1 VAFDDPRYFGLHLAE
16 RDGYY
21 KHKKTELAAMP
32 RVLRIAGSFAVVLT
46 VFWTYKL
53 VAVPWIEPPADPR
66 ANQKLSEE
74 AKEAAENRL
83 QRQVATLEGMFPDG
97 AWELKEPKILESDRL
112 KLLFQNYTDLGDGRV
127 ELRPCTMIFMPD
139 DSVGDEAQRRRQAVI
154 LEVPDR
160 AILEFDEALDL
171 RRGKIGRLVG
181 GQLAGRITIRG
192 KGEKPGPEDDLLIV
206 TQDVQLTERHVWT
219 PHAVDFHWGPHY
231 GRGKQMHITLL
242 PGAESDSADRNG
254 PKIAGIERF
263 ELRRVEQLHLE
274 LGENEWKADAEPLV
288 AANGSPKPPEAPSPA
303 EETPT
308 RSPLADLAENL
319 PVEVTCSGPF
329 CFDAVRKVATFEDR
343 VNVLRINP
351 HGPCD
356 QLNCELLTIFFID
369 RVKPKGVDPR
379 NGDADAKDRPA
390 GSFDLQPQR
399 IEAAGHPVVFAAPSK
414 DVHARGERL
423 EYDFSDESIVLDGG
437 REVML
442 RKGPSE
448 IHARSLR
455 YKSAGDGPLGQIA
468 AAGPGWLRGER
479 PERPGEPLSA
489 TWSEQLNVRPFEGN
503 QVISLYGDAELTFRE
518 IGRLTAPEIHFYL
531 LEVPDGDDPKKTE
544 LLPDRML
551 ACQRA
556 YRLVCRDG
564 ELIACRDERPL
575 DPEAARSLPI
585 SPVEIDS
592 PQFSGKVEQLGV
604 WFQGISLSTDTTRK
618 TTPAGEDRQ
627 SAGPAFVRR
636 LPSTRL
642 PPQETPPGPKQH
654 FAITG
659 RLLQA
664 KLLLVDEDRPD
675 LSELTVVGRVR
686 FEETQTGQPDEAPLL
701 LVGDQ
706 LHVTDAHTPEAT
718 MVLTGQPANFEGRG
732 LALSGTNLQL
742 NRGTNRMWIDGSG
755 WMTVPIDRD
764 LQNRPLPTPGI
775 LRIAWEDR
783 MVFDG
788 RVARFE
794 EAVDARTTNGQLQTE
809 TLEVHF
815 QQAVDFSSDKIRQ
828 QPELEQILC
837 RGGVFMENRSFEGP
851 VQTSHEQMQVVDL
864 AIHRVTGAMT
874 ASGPG
879 WLNSTHYGS
888 QKMLGGRDEDSGGEE
903 SGNEDSGDQRRL
915 QSLHVRFQG
924 PITGNLHQR
933 EMTFHD
939 RVHCAFSPVDSWG
952 VALDPERPDSLG
964 PRGAAMHCDRL
975 TVAEMP
981 VPGTGRNAF
990 ELEAG
995 GNVVVESTD
1004 FTARAIRMTY
1014 AEAKGQLVLEGD
1026 GRTDAELFRQ
1036 QQTGGPTSKFA
1047 ARKIFYWPKTKKL
1060 KIDDGR
1066 SLQLSGL
1073 GGGGRAAW

>member
-1 VAFDDPRYFGLHLAE
+1 
-16 RDGYY
+16 
-21 KHKKTELAAMP
+21 MP
-32 RVLRIAGSFAVVLT
+32 RLLRIAGSFVAVLT

-66 ANQKLSEE
+66 SNRKLSEE
-74 AKEAAENRL
+74 AKKAAENRL
-83 QRQVATLEGMFPDG
+83 QRQVAALDGMFPDG
-97 AWELKEPKILESDRL
+97 AWQLKEPKILESERI
-112 KLLFQNYTDLGDGRV
+112 KLLFQHYTNLGDGRV
-127 ELRPCTMIFMPD
+127 ELRPCSMIFLPD
-139 DSVGDEAQRRRQAVI
+139 DSAGDEARRRRQAVI

-171 RRGKIGRLVG
+171 GRGKIGRLVG
-181 GQLAGRITIRG
+181 GQLDGGIIIRG
-192 KGEKPGPEDDLLIV
+192 EGEKPGPEDDLLIV
-206 TQDVQLTERHVWT
+206 TRDVQLTERHVWT
-219 PHAVDFHWGPHY
+219 PHAVDFRWGPHY

-263 ELRRVEQLHLE
+263 ELRRVERLHLE
-274 LGENEWKADAEPLV
+274 LGEDESKANAVPPV
-288 AANGSPKPPEAPSPA
+288 VANGSSEPPEGTSPT
-303 EETPT
+303 EGTLT
-308 RSPLADLAENL
+308 RSPLEDLAEDL

-351 HGPCD
+351 RGPCD

-369 RVKPKGVDPR
+369 RAGPKGVDPGKGEA
-379 NGDADAKDRPA
+379 NTKDRLA
-390 GSFDLQPQR
+390 RSFDLQPQR
-399 IEAAGHPVVFAAPSK
+399 IEAVGRPVVFAAPSK
-414 DVHARGERL
+414 DIHARGQRL
-423 EYDFSDESIVLDGG
+423 EYDLSDESIVLDGG

-455 YKSAGDGPLGQIA
+455 YQSAGGGPLGQIA
-468 AAGPGWLRGER
+468 ATGPGWLRGQR
-479 PERPGEPLSA
+479 PERPGEPLTA
-489 TWSEQLNVRPFEGN
+489 TWSEQLSVRPFEGN

-518 IGRLTAPEIHFYL
+518 IGRLAAPEIHFYL
-531 LEVPDGDDPKKTE
+531 LEVPGSDDPEQTE

-551 ACQRA
+551 ACQRTH
-556 YRLVCRDG
+556 RLVCREG
-564 ELIACRDERPL
+564 ELIACRDGRPL
-575 DPEAARSLPI
+575 DAETARSLPI
-585 SPVEIDS
+585 SPVVIES
-592 PQFSGKVEQLGV
+592 PQFSGTVEQLGV
-604 WFQGISLSTDTTRK
+604 WFQGIALSTGTAPKMTS
-618 TTPAGEDRQ
+618 AGENRQDRG
-627 SAGPAFVRR
+627 AGLVQR
-636 LPSTRL
+636 LPSTEVAPR
-642 PPQETPPGPKQH
+642 QSPGSTQH

-664 KLLLVDEDRPD
+664 KLLLVDDDRPD
-675 LSELTVVGRVR
+675 LAELTVVGRVR
-686 FEETQTGQPDEAPLL
+686 FEETQTGRPDERPLL
-701 LVGDQ
+701 LMGDQ
-706 LHVTDAHTPEAT
+706 LHVTDAHRPDAAI
-718 MVLTGQPANFEGRG
+718 VLTGQPAHFQGRG

-794 EAVDARTTNGQLQTE
+794 EAVDARTTNGQLRTE

-837 RGGVFMENRSFEGP
+837 RGGVLMENHSFEGP
-851 VQTSHEQMQVVDL
+851 MQVSHEQMQVVDL
-864 AIHRVTGAMT
+864 AINRVSGAMT

-888 QKMLGGRDEDSGGEE
+888 QEMLGGGEE
-903 SGNEDSGDQRRL
+903 PGSEQPGSEDSGDRWRL

-924 PITGNLHQR
+924 PITGNVHHR

-939 RVHCAFSPVDSWG
+939 RVRCAFSPVDAWG
-952 VALDPERPDSLG
+952 VTLDPERPDSLG
-964 PRGAAMHCDRL
+964 PQGAAMHCDRL
-975 TVAEMP
+975 TVVEMP

-1014 AEAKGQLVLEGD
+1014 AEAKGQLVLEGN
-1026 GRTDAELFRQ
+1026 GRADAELFRQ

-1073 GGGGRAAW
+1073 GRGGATW